1 MDRWYTS
8 AVICSPV
15 RIIAFNSSLVPSAT
29 LRPLSHDHDPGAE
42 LFHLFHIVGGV
53 DDGGSFPVQLADSLK
68 DAASALGIHG
78 NGGFIQK
85 DQFGLVGDPAGN
97 VQPSEQTA
105 AQLLGAELP
114 VIRQP
119 GKHAGFFH
127 QGAAFLFI
135 RNVQAA
141 EIVDVSWTVSSLKT
155 PTSCM
160 TTPICSLTRVVIR
173 GHRFSEEADF
183 PFFVGE
189 QGENAVD
196 GSGLAAAIGSQETED
211 LTLLDLQVEMVQGDQ
226 GAVSFYQIGYLNDH
240 RWVLLLSAVFI
251 IEKTEGKA

>member
-1 MDRWYTS
+1 M
-8 AVICSPV
+8 
-15 RIIAFNSSLVPSAT
+15 
-29 LRPLSHDHDPGAE
+29 
-42 LFHLFHIVGGV
+42 
-53 DDGGSFPVQLADSLK
+53 
-68 DAASALGIHG
+68 GIHG

-119 GKHAGFFH
+119 GKHTGFLH

-135 RNVQAA
+135 RNVQAT
-141 EIVDVSWTVSSLKT
+141 EIVDVFLDGQFVENPHL
-155 PTSCM
+155 
-160 TTPICSLTRVVIR
+160 LHDHADLFLDAVVVR
-173 GHRFSEEADF
+173 GHWFSEEADF

-196 GSGLAAAIGSQETED
+196 GSGLAAAIGS
-211 LTLLDLQVEMVQGDQ
+211 
-226 GAVSFYQIGYLNDH
+226 
-240 RWVLLLSAVFI
+240 
-251 IEKTEGKA
+251 

>member
-8 AVICSPV
+8 AVICTPEQDHCL
-15 RIIAFNSSLVPSAT
+15 NSSLVVPSAHAA
-29 LRPLSHDHDPGAE
+29 PFVHDHDPGAE

-53 DDGGSFPVQLADSLK
+53 DDGGSFPVQLADPLK

-141 EIVDVSWTVSSLKT
+141 EIVDVFLD
-155 PTSCM
+155 
-160 TTPICSLTRVVIR
+160 
-173 GHRFSEEADF
+173 GQ
-183 PFFVGE
+183 FV
-189 QGENAVD
+189 ENPHPPA
-196 GSGLAAAIGSQETED
+196 
-211 LTLLDLQVEMVQGDQ
+211 
-226 GAVSFYQIGYLNDH
+226 
-240 RWVLLLSAVFI
+240 
-251 IEKTEGKA
+251 